1 MKDKTELKPN
11 GLEPTRIPSHA
22 SPIKEIDQKTL
33 YAQLNEHFEDAYVVV
48 WLDYK
53 VLIGQ
58 WLKQKFH
65 FFNEELF
72 EFKYVQRMRVFNT
85 FREILIWR
93 TGGEWKGR
101 LRIDGE
107 GDITDV
113 VIAHQLLFGT
123 QKGNRSNSFF
133 TEIEEERGTKLILP
147 LSNLKFDKE
156 GYLNPRVF
164 IKTHNYI
171 KPNAIGQATYFDC
184 RFVAFTDS
192 VNDLSQG
199 KV

>member
-1 MKDKTELKPN
+1 MKDKTDLKAN
-11 GLEPTRIPSHA
+11 GLELTHLPSHA
-22 SPIKEIDQKTL
+22 GSIKEIDQKTL
-33 YAQLNEHFEDAYVVV
+33 HAQLNRHFEGAYVVV

-58 WLKQKFH
+58 WLKQDFH
-65 FFNEELF
+65 FFNGETF

-85 FREILIWR
+85 NQEFLIWR
-93 TGGEWKGR
+93 TGGGWKGR

-123 QKGNRSNSFF
+123 RKGNLSDSLF

-156 GYLNPRVF
+156 GFLNPRVF

-171 KPNAIGQATYFDC
+171 KPNAIGQAAYFDC

-192 VNDLSQG
+192 ANDLS
-199 KV
+199 